1 MVETPF
7 RGCQRKP
14 KQKEKKLNYQ
24 EITITNEYKNDTK
37 CCTVIATSIA
47 FDTPFDEMQKFF
59 FNHMGRKRNKGIP
72 FSKHL
77 DKIQKVANNF
87 GYNVTKLNIKDYK
100 KTGIMTPNNCTQ
112 YLDKGTY
119 LLGIRRHI
127 IAVKN
132 GIVEDWTKGKRHHI
146 TELYKVEKTGKI
158 VKSSQNF
165 FNQFLETL

>member
-1 MVETPF
+1 
-7 RGCQRKP
+7 
-14 KQKEKKLNYQ
+14 
-24 EITITNEYKNDTK
+24 
-37 CCTVIATSIA
+37 
-47 FDTPFDEMQKFF
+47 
-59 FNHMGRKRNKGIP
+59 MGRKRNKGIP
-72 FSKHL
+72 FSKHP
-77 DKIQKVANNF
+77 DKVQKVANNF

-100 KTGIMTPNNCTQ
+100 KTGRMTPNNCTQ